1 MNKPIMPQIIT
12 LASNNEHKI
21 HEIAAVMPVGII
33 WQSLVKAG
41 ITEDLPEPFET
52 LEENS
57 YSKAFHIWHHYG
69 LSCLSDDTGLEV
81 EALDGKPGV
90 HTAHFSGSRDAQANM
105 DFLLKALKGKTN
117 RKAQFRTVATL
128 IIDSSTF
135 QFEGIVK
142 GTIALE
148 KAGTNGFGYDP
159 LFIPEGYD
167 QTFAQLPEEVK
178 LAHSHR
184 SKAIEKVVAFINEER
199 NRL

>member
-1 MNKPIMPQIIT
+1 MKEAILPQVIT
-12 LASNNEHKI
+12 LASNNDHKI
-21 HEIAAVMPVGII
+21 SEIAAVMPLGIH

-41 ITEDLPEPFET
+41 ITEDLPEPYET

-90 HTAHFSGSRDAQANM
+90 HTAHYSGSRDAQANM
-105 DFLLKALKGKTN
+105 GFLLKALKGKTN

-128 IIDSSTF
+128 IIDGSTF

-142 GTIALE
+142 GTIAFE
-148 KAGTNGFGYDP
+148 QAGNNGFGYDP
-159 LFIPEGYD
+159 IFIPDGYTE
-167 QTFAQLPEEVK
+167 TFAQLPESVK